1 MVTEETEVKRKKALL
16 QVYVDPDV
24 IADLMRLEENY
35 YRTSG
40 KYISRSVYVEK
51 NIILPHLK
59 AARKEGIL
67 K

>member
-1 MVTEETEVKRKKALL
+1 MINEETEVKRKKALL

-40 KYISRSVYVEK
+40 KYISRSVYVEN

-59 AARKEGIL
+59 AAREQGIL